1 MSDPTIKRG
10 RRILRFFLS
19 EERFEEIAPDM
30 DDLLFARR
38 ESGESHPERRY
49 FIDILS
55 IVSRSSLRR
64 PRDTWAQRGLETT
77 RSPIMLKNHLIV
89 ALRRL
94 RKQKGF
100 AFINAAG
107 LGLGLACCLFIYL
120 FVQHEVS
127 YDRQVP
133 SPESTF
139 RLTVDLT
146 NAQGSHWAPIG
157 PAVGPAVQAGFPEVA
172 EMTRF
177 FPSEGSIVA
186 TRDGNSLQI
195 INGGFADSTFI
206 DFMGLELAEGDP
218 LTALTRPGQLVLSR
232 SAATQLFGTGSPLG
246 QNLLID
252 GQWTVEVSGILAD
265 PAYPTHLPVN
275 YLIPM
280 ATFYSGNEEW
290 LESSWTWS
298 AFHTY
303 VRLHNPMGRTSFEAK
318 MPAFLDETVGE
329 LGGQPA
335 SSLVTVVP
343 QPIRDIH
350 LHSQL
355 EKEYQANGNVSY
367 VVIFSMVALLILLIA
382 CVNFVNLAT
391 AKAASRMSEVGIR
404 KTFGAA
410 RSQLIRQYLSE
421 SILLAV
427 AGLGIAAVVIGS
439 FLPVFN
445 GLTGLDWTFVSM
457 VTSPAGLALLGMSLV
472 AGAIAGFYPAIVLS
486 GFKPIDAMRSKSGL
500 ERRRGILRKGL
511 VVFQFAISIFL
522 ISASLIIWRQVQFL
536 KTTDLGFDQE
546 RVISVSLSD
555 ELIGVV
561 TENPSTIKSSLLANS
576 SILAVSNASDLPGE
590 RYSIESMTVDGLVE
604 ESVSMRIAWRTDH
617 DYVSALGLTVV
628 EGRDFSEF
636 APADTAGW
644 LLNEAAVAQLG
655 LQEPIGQTMRWG
667 TTYSGPILGVVKD
680 FNFAS
685 LHSDIEPLVIP
696 LRPGFG
702 GKLLVRFQ
710 GRNEAEVLDH
720 IRASVDALSPG
731 SVFTIAFLD
740 DSFQMLYAE
749 EFRLQEV
756 LGYFTLMAI
765 LIAGLGLF
773 GLSAFMAEQRTREIG
788 LRKVLGATTGSI
800 LNLMSRDFLILI
812 GIAFVVS
819 VPLGWMAADA
829 WLGNFAFRVSLE
841 PLSFA
846 AAGVM
851 ATLIALLSVGYQ
863 AIGASLA
870 NPIDAIR
877 HE

>member
-1 MSDPTIKRG
+1 MNDPIIIRG

-19 EERFEEIAPDM
+19 DQRYEEIAPDM
-30 DDLLFARR
+30 EDLLLARR
-38 ESGESHPERRY
+38 QAGDPHPERRY

-55 IVSRSSLRR
+55 IVTRSALRR
-64 PRDTWAQRGLETT
+64 PRETWAQQGFETT
-77 RSPIMLKNHLIV
+77 RSPIMLKNHIIV

-100 AFINAAG
+100 AFINASG

-120 FVQHEVS
+120 FVQHEMS
-127 YDRQVP
+127 YDKHVP
-133 SPESTF
+133 APESTF
-139 RLTVDLT
+139 RLTVDMA

-157 PAVGPAVQAGFPEVA
+157 PAIGPAVQENFPEVA

-177 FPSEGSIVA
+177 FPSQGNIVVQREDI
-186 TRDGNSLQI
+186 TLQVFD
-195 INGGFADSTFI
+195 GGFADSTFLE
-206 DFMGLELAEGDP
+206 FMGLKLASGDP
-218 LTALTRPGQLVLSR
+218 STALTRPGQLVISQ
-232 SAATQLFGTGSPLG
+232 SAALQLFGSESPIG
-246 QNLLID
+246 QELLID
-252 GQWTVEVSGILAD
+252 GQYNVEVSGVLAELET
-265 PAYPTHLPVN
+265 PSHVPVN

-280 ATFYSGNEEW
+280 ATFYSGNEDW
-290 LESSWTWS
+290 LANSWTWS

-303 VRLHNPMGRTSFEAK
+303 VRLHNPLSLSSFEAK
-318 MPAFLDETVGE
+318 MPAFLDDVVGE
-329 LGGQPA
+329 LGGRAA
-335 SSLVTVVP
+335 SSLATVVP

-350 LHSQL
+350 LHSNL

-367 VVIFSMVALLILLIA
+367 VIIFSMVALLILLIA

-410 RSQLIRQYLSE
+410 RNQLIRQYLSE

-427 AGLGIAAVVIGS
+427 AGLTLAAAMIAA

-445 GLTGLDWTFVSM
+445 GLTGLTWTFGSM
-457 VTSPAGLALLGMSLV
+457 VTSPAGLALLGMAVV
-472 AGAIAGFYPAIVLS
+472 AGAVAGFYPAIVLS
-486 GFKPIDAMRSKSGL
+486 GFRPIDAMRAKSSL
-500 ERRRGILRKGL
+500 ERRRGMLRKGL

-555 ELIGVV
+555 ELIDIV
-561 TENPSTIKSSLLANS
+561 TENPTTIKNSLLELP
-576 SILAVSNASDLPGE
+576 SILAVSNASDLPGA
-590 RYSIESMTVDGLVE
+590 RYSIESMTVDGFVDE
-604 ESVSMRIAWRTDH
+604 AVSMRVAWRTDH

-628 EGRDFSEF
+628 EGRDFSEY

-644 LLNEAAVAQLG
+644 LLNEAAVARLG
-655 LQEPIGQTMRWG
+655 LQDPIGQTMRWG
-667 TTYSGPILGVVKD
+667 SYAGPIFGVVKD

-685 LHSDIEPLVIP
+685 LHTDIEPLVIP
-696 LRPGFG
+696 LRPGG
-702 GKLLVRFQ
+702 GEKLLVRFQ
-710 GRNEAEVLDH
+710 GGEEAQVLDH
-720 IRASVDALSPG
+720 IRTSVAEVAPGVVFSLDFVDDA
-731 SVFTIAFLD
+731 
-740 DSFQMLYAE
+740 FQTLYAD

-765 LIAGLGLF
+765 IIAALGLF

-788 LRKVLGATTGSI
+788 LRKVLGATTSSI
-800 LNLMSRDFLILI
+800 LNLMSKDFLILI
-812 GIAFVVS
+812 GVAFVVT
-819 VPLGWMAADA
+819 VPMGWMAADA
-829 WLGNFAFRVSLE
+829 WLDNFAFRVDVG
-841 PLSFA
+841 PTSFVLAGIVA
-846 AAGVM
+846 AVV
-851 ATLIALLSVGYQ
+851 ALLSVGYQ
-863 AIGASLA
+863 AIGASLS